1 VTDREGLGEAMSEE
15 TTLRAFLAIEPPE
28 AVRAEIAAI
37 QERLKKTV
45 RGVIRWV
52 RPEGIHL
59 TLKFFG
65 NIPPPAVER
74 ISAAVAART
83 AGVAP
88 FDLTVGTVGV
98 FPDLNRPRVVWLGM
112 AGEVDRLLGLQ
123 KSLDREFGA
132 LGFPR
137 EERPFRAHLT
147 LGRIKTPK
155 GLVGLARAVETGET
169 ATAGP
174 FRADD
179 LILFRSEL
187 SPQGAVYT
195 RLAAFPLRG

>member
-1 VTDREGLGEAMSEE
+1 MSGE
-15 TTLRAFLAIEPPE
+15 TTLRAFLAIEPPA

-112 AGEVDRLLGLQ
+112 AGEVERLLVLQ

-155 GLVGLARAVETGET
+155 GLVGLARAVEAGGT

-174 FRADD
+174 FRADS

-187 SPQGAVYT
+187 TPQGAVYT
-195 RLAAFPLRG
+195 RLAVFPLRG

>member
-1 VTDREGLGEAMSEE
+1 MSGE
-15 TTLRAFLAIEPPE
+15 TTLRAFLAVEPPA
-28 AVRAEIAAI
+28 AVRGEIAAI

-52 RPEGIHL
+52 RPAEIHL

-65 NIPPPAVER
+65 NIPPPAVDR
-74 ISAAVAART
+74 ISEAVAART
-83 AGVAP
+83 VGVAP
-88 FDLTVGTVGV
+88 FDLTVRTVGV

-112 AGEVDRLLGLQ
+112 AGEVERLLVLQ
-123 KSLDREFGA
+123 TSLERAFGV

-155 GLVGLARAVETGET
+155 GLVGLARAVEIGER
-169 ATAGP
+169 ATAGL
-174 FRADD
+174 FRADH
-179 LILFRSEL
+179 LVLFRSEL
-187 SPQGAVYT
+187 TPQGAVYA

>member
-1 VTDREGLGEAMSEE
+1 MSGE
-15 TTLRAFLAIEPPE
+15 TTLRAFLAVEPPA
-28 AVRAEIAAI
+28 AVRGEIAGI

-52 RPEGIHL
+52 RPAGIHL

-65 NIPPPAVER
+65 NIPPPAVDL
-74 ISAAVAART
+74 ISGAVAART
-83 AGVAP
+83 VGVAP
-88 FDLTVGTVGV
+88 FDLTVRTVGV

-112 AGEVDRLLGLQ
+112 AGEVERLLVLQ
-123 KSLDREFGA
+123 KSLDREFGT

-147 LGRIKTPK
+147 LGRIKSPK

-169 ATAGP
+169 TTAGS
-174 FRADD
+174 FRAEE

-187 SPQGAVYT
+187 TPQGALYT

>member
-1 VTDREGLGEAMSEE
+1 MSEE
-15 TTLRAFLAIEPPE
+15 TALRAFLAVEPPS
-28 AVRAEIAAI
+28 AVRGEIAGI

-52 RPEGIHL
+52 RPAGIHL

-65 NIPPPAVER
+65 NIPPPAVDL
-74 ISAAVAART
+74 ISGAVAART
-83 AGVAP
+83 VGVAP
-88 FDLTVGTVGV
+88 FDLTVRTVGV

-112 AGEVDRLLGLQ
+112 AGEVERLLVLQ

-147 LGRIKTPK
+147 LGRIKSPK

-169 ATAGP
+169 ATAGS
-174 FRADD
+174 FRAEE

-187 SPQGAVYT
+187 TPQGALYT

>member
-1 VTDREGLGEAMSEE
+1 MSEE
-15 TTLRAFLAIEPPE
+15 TALRVFLAVEPPA

-52 RPEGIHL
+52 RPAGIHL

-65 NIPPPAVER
+65 NIPPPAVDL
-74 ISAAVAART
+74 ISGAVAAR
-83 AGVAP
+83 AGGVAP
-88 FDLTVGTVGV
+88 FDLTVRTVGV
-98 FPDLNRPRVVWLGM
+98 FPDLSRPRVVWLGM
-112 AGEVDRLLGLQ
+112 AGEVERLLVLQ
-123 KSLDREFGA
+123 KSLEREFGA

-169 ATAGP
+169 ATAGS
-174 FRADD
+174 FRAGE

-187 SPQGAVYT
+187 TPEGALYT

>member
-1 VTDREGLGEAMSEE
+1 MSEE
-15 TTLRAFLAIEPPE
+15 TTLRAFLAVEPPA
-28 AVRAEIAAI
+28 AVRGEIAAI

-52 RPEGIHL
+52 RPAGIHL

-65 NIPPPAVER
+65 NIPPPAVDR
-74 ISAAVAART
+74 ISEAVAART
-83 AGVAP
+83 VGVAP
-88 FDLTVGTVGV
+88 FDLTVRTVGV

-112 AGEVDRLLGLQ
+112 AGEVERLLVLQ
-123 KSLDREFGA
+123 TSLERAFGV

-155 GLVGLARAVETGET
+155 GLVGLARAVEIGER
-169 ATAGP
+169 ATAGL
-174 FRADD
+174 FRADH
-179 LILFRSEL
+179 LVLFRSEL
-187 SPQGAVYT
+187 TPQGAVYA